1 MSKGKLPAEGPRD
14 SSAKAD
20 GANVPAEARPPP
32 KSGGELFIV
41 DNSDEAWKGV
51 RYLHDWTEIA
61 SAFDIA
67 TGYFEIGA
75 LLALDGKWQKLEKIR
90 ILMGDEVS
98 QRTRQALLDGLR
110 ERITK
115 TLDASAEDEKERN
128 DFLSGAPAIVEALR
142 KGQIECRVYAKRKFH
157 AKAYITHPRVAV
169 IGSVALVG
177 SSNFTLPGLTQ
188 NIELNIQVK
197 GAGDVA
203 QLQEWFELHWQQGED
218 ITPEII
224 RVIERQIAEYT
235 PFQVYAKALLEL
247 FKSHEL
253 PPTAWEQTQSKMYP
267 HLDLYQKEAYH
278 SLLKISR
285 QHRGALLCDGVG
297 LGKTFVG
304 LLLIERLIMH
314 ERKRV
319 VLVVPKS
326 GRVAVWERNLRKYLP
341 HLFKGFSNLRIF
353 NHTDLMRAGDFPEEI
368 ERMKDQADVLIIDE
382 AHHFR
387 NRGLANT
394 DEDEIRSRY
403 WKLYDLAQNK
413 TVFLLTATPVNNHLT
428 DFQHLIEIFSRVEN
442 PGAFATTLGIHGLPA
457 YFQKLEK
464 QLLQIVS
471 NQSAGELFEHNQVE
485 LEPMLFEDA
494 LFRALVVQRSRAYL
508 TLSQRQQGSAEA
520 LFPVKQA
527 PQVVPYSVKKTY
539 GHLLG
544 KLEIA
549 FAKEKPLFALA
560 PYYPLEPVRHF

>member
-1 MSKGKLPAEGPRD
+1 MSETA
-14 SSAKAD
+14 
-20 GANVPAEARPPP
+20 

-41 DNSDEAWKGV
+41 DNSDEAWKGL
-51 RYLHDWTEIA
+51 RYLQDWTEIA
-61 SAFDIA
+61 SGFDIA

-110 ERITK
+110 SRITK
-115 TLDASAEDEKERN
+115 ILDASAEDEKEKN
-128 DFLSGAPAIVEALR
+128 DFLSGAPAIVHALHQG
-142 KGQIECRVYAKRKFH
+142 KIECRVYAKRKFH

-203 QLQEWFELHWQQGED
+203 QLQEWFERHWEEAED
-218 ITPEII
+218 ITPDII

-235 PFQVYAKALLEL
+235 PFQVYAKALQEL

-253 PPTAWEQTQSKMYP
+253 PPAAWEQTQSKMYGI
-267 HLDLYQKEAYH
+267 LDQYQKEAYH
-278 SLLKISR
+278 ALLKISH

-304 LLLIERLIMH
+304 LLLVERLITL

-326 GRVAVWERNLRKYLP
+326 GRIAVWERSIRKYLP

-353 NHTDLMRAGDFPEEI
+353 NHTDLMRSGDFPEEI
-368 ERMKDQADVLIIDE
+368 GRMKEQADVLIVDE

-387 NRGLANT
+387 NRGLHNT
-394 DEDEIRSRY
+394 DEGEIRSRY
-403 WKLYDLAQNK
+403 WKLYDLAQAK

-428 DFQHLIEIFSRVEN
+428 DFQHLIEIFSRIEN
-442 PGAFATTLGIHGLPA
+442 PGAFASTLGIHALP
-457 YFQKLEK
+457 
-464 QLLQIVS
+464 
-471 NQSAGELFEHNQVE
+471 G
-485 LEPMLFEDA
+485 MA
-494 LFRALVVQRSRAYL
+494 LS
-508 TLSQRQQGSAEA
+508 
-520 LFPVKQA
+520 
-527 PQVVPYSVKKTY
+527 
-539 GHLLG
+539 
-544 KLEIA
+544 
-549 FAKEKPLFALA
+549 
-560 PYYPLEPVRHF
+560 